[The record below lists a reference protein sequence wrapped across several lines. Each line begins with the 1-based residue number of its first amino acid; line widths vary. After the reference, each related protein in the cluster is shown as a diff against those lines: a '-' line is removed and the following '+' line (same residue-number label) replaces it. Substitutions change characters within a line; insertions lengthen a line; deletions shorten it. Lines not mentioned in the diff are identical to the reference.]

1 MHIGTNTIIIETV
14 LSIKT
19 TDQPMAQMESASA
32 SKSSLGAMVYMGRTE
47 GEGEIFPLQI
57 ERTGSLVGALA

>member
-57 ERTGSLVGALA
+57 